1 MIKSDCQKTCPA
13 EFLLCNLESS
23 LAEKSESAF
32 LTSRKY
38 KAGNRRSDPRKGRPH
53 ELKLDFVLR
62 EIAGETLLVPA
73 GKTALDLNGMLTL
86 NETGAALWRMLPE
99 AADAE
104 ALTQGLLQEFEGAP
118 AEQVRA
124 DVEEFL
130 ARLRELGIVE

>member
-1 MIKSDCQKTCPA
+1 M
-13 EFLLCNLESS
+13 NV
-23 LAEKSESAF
+23 
-32 LTSRKY
+32 
-38 KAGNRRSDPRKGRPH
+38 
-53 ELKLDFVLR
+53 KLDFVLR

-130 ARLRELGIVE
+130 ARLRDLKNSATAQSFPCPIVSQRI

>member
-1 MIKSDCQKTCPA
+1 M
-13 EFLLCNLESS
+13 NV
-23 LAEKSESAF
+23 
-32 LTSRKY
+32 
-38 KAGNRRSDPRKGRPH
+38 
-53 ELKLDFVLR
+53 KLDFVLR

-86 NETGAALWRMLPE
+86 NETGAALWRIMNRDFSDLWRMLPE

>member
-1 MIKSDCQKTCPA
+1 MIRGKDGPM
-13 EFLLCNLESS
+13 NV
-23 LAEKSESAF
+23 
-32 LTSRKY
+32 
-38 KAGNRRSDPRKGRPH
+38 
-53 ELKLDFVLR
+53 KLGFVLR

>member
-1 MIKSDCQKTCPA
+1 M
-13 EFLLCNLESS
+13 NV
-23 LAEKSESAF
+23 
-32 LTSRKY
+32 
-38 KAGNRRSDPRKGRPH
+38 
-53 ELKLDFVLR
+53 KLDFVLR

-104 ALTQGLLQEFEGAP
+104 ALTQGLLQECEGAP

-124 DVEEFL
+124 HMEAVVPQ
-130 ARLRELGIVE
+130 LRHWKHEK

>member
-1 MIKSDCQKTCPA
+1 M
-13 EFLLCNLESS
+13 NV
-23 LAEKSESAF
+23 
-32 LTSRKY
+32 
-38 KAGNRRSDPRKGRPH
+38 
-53 ELKLDFVLR
+53 KLDFVLR

-130 ARLRELGIVE
+130 ARLRELGIVEYVRKIVREYPDSLQFSQFSL

>member
-1 MIKSDCQKTCPA
+1 M
-13 EFLLCNLESS
+13 NV
-23 LAEKSESAF
+23 
-32 LTSRKY
+32 
-38 KAGNRRSDPRKGRPH
+38 
-53 ELKLDFVLR
+53 KLDFVLR

-104 ALTQGLLQEFEGAP
+104 ALTQGRHDAHRPGKIVDVLPP

>member
-1 MIKSDCQKTCPA
+1 M
-13 EFLLCNLESS
+13 NV
-23 LAEKSESAF
+23 
-32 LTSRKY
+32 
-38 KAGNRRSDPRKGRPH
+38 
-53 ELKLDFVLR
+53 KLDFVLR

-73 GKTALDLNGMLTL
+73 GKTALDLNGMLPL

-118 AEQVRA
+118 AEQGRA

-130 ARLRELGIVE
+130 ARLRELGFVE

>member
-1 MIKSDCQKTCPA
+1 M
-13 EFLLCNLESS
+13 NV
-23 LAEKSESAF
+23 
-32 LTSRKY
+32 
-38 KAGNRRSDPRKGRPH
+38 
-53 ELKLDFVLR
+53 KLDFVLR

-118 AEQVRA
+118 AEHVRA

>member
-1 MIKSDCQKTCPA
+1 M
-13 EFLLCNLESS
+13 NV
-23 LAEKSESAF
+23 
-32 LTSRKY
+32 
-38 KAGNRRSDPRKGRPH
+38 
-53 ELKLDFVLR
+53 KLDFVLR

-118 AEQVRA
+118 TEQVRA

>member
-1 MIKSDCQKTCPA
+1 M
-13 EFLLCNLESS
+13 NV
-23 LAEKSESAF
+23 
-32 LTSRKY
+32 
-38 KAGNRRSDPRKGRPH
+38 
-53 ELKLDFVLR
+53 KLDFVLR

-118 AEQVRA
+118 AERVRA

>member
-1 MIKSDCQKTCPA
+1 M
-13 EFLLCNLESS
+13 NV
-23 LAEKSESAF
+23 
-32 LTSRKY
+32 
-38 KAGNRRSDPRKGRPH
+38 
-53 ELKLDFVLR
+53 KLDFVLR

-130 ARLRELGIVE
+130 DRLRDDDYEEKERKIVREKADSQNCQGISRFSTIFSIFPVKPVEIDEI

>member
-1 MIKSDCQKTCPA
+1 M
-13 EFLLCNLESS
+13 NV
-23 LAEKSESAF
+23 
-32 LTSRKY
+32 
-38 KAGNRRSDPRKGRPH
+38 
-53 ELKLDFVLR
+53 KLDFVLR

-124 DVEEFL
+124 HMEAVVPYL
-130 ARLRELGIVE
+130 NHGKK

>member
-1 MIKSDCQKTCPA
+1 M
-13 EFLLCNLESS
+13 NV
-23 LAEKSESAF
+23 
-32 LTSRKY
+32 
-38 KAGNRRSDPRKGRPH
+38 
-53 ELKLDFVLR
+53 KLDFVLR

-118 AEQVRA
+118 EEQVRT

>member
-1 MIKSDCQKTCPA
+1 
-13 EFLLCNLESS
+13 
-23 LAEKSESAF
+23 
-32 LTSRKY
+32 
-38 KAGNRRSDPRKGRPH
+38 
-53 ELKLDFVLR
+53 
-62 EIAGETLLVPA
+62 
-73 GKTALDLNGMLTL
+73 MLTL

>member
-1 MIKSDCQKTCPA
+1 M
-13 EFLLCNLESS
+13 NV
-23 LAEKSESAF
+23 
-32 LTSRKY
+32 
-38 KAGNRRSDPRKGRPH
+38 
-53 ELKLDFVLR
+53 KLDFVLR

-86 NETGAALWRMLPE
+86 NETGAALWRMLP

>member
-1 MIKSDCQKTCPA
+1 M
-13 EFLLCNLESS
+13 NV
-23 LAEKSESAF
+23 
-32 LTSRKY
+32 
-38 KAGNRRSDPRKGRPH
+38 
-53 ELKLDFVLR
+53 KLDFVLR

-104 ALTQGLLQEFEGAP
+104 ALTQGLLQEFEVYT

>member
-1 MIKSDCQKTCPA
+1 M
-13 EFLLCNLESS
+13 NV
-23 LAEKSESAF
+23 
-32 LTSRKY
+32 
-38 KAGNRRSDPRKGRPH
+38 
-53 ELKLDFVLR
+53 KLDFVLR

-118 AEQVRA
+118 VEQVRA

>member
-1 MIKSDCQKTCPA
+1 M
-13 EFLLCNLESS
+13 NV
-23 LAEKSESAF
+23 
-32 LTSRKY
+32 
-38 KAGNRRSDPRKGRPH
+38 
-53 ELKLDFVLR
+53 KLDFVLR

-124 DVEEFL
+124 C
-130 ARLRELGIVE
+130 RGISCPAA

>member
-1 MIKSDCQKTCPA
+1 M
-13 EFLLCNLESS
+13 NV
-23 LAEKSESAF
+23 
-32 LTSRKY
+32 
-38 KAGNRRSDPRKGRPH
+38 
-53 ELKLDFVLR
+53 KLDFVLR

-73 GKTALDLNGMLTL
+73 GKTALDLNGML

>member
-1 MIKSDCQKTCPA
+1 M
-13 EFLLCNLESS
+13 NV
-23 LAEKSESAF
+23 
-32 LTSRKY
+32 
-38 KAGNRRSDPRKGRPH
+38 
-53 ELKLDFVLR
+53 KLDFVLR

-86 NETGAALWRMLPE
+86 NETGAALWRML
-99 AADAE
+99 
-104 ALTQGLLQEFEGAP
+104 LQEFEGAP

>member
-1 MIKSDCQKTCPA
+1 M
-13 EFLLCNLESS
+13 NV
-23 LAEKSESAF
+23 
-32 LTSRKY
+32 
-38 KAGNRRSDPRKGRPH
+38 
-53 ELKLDFVLR
+53 KLDFVLR

-130 ARLRELGIVE
+130 ARLRELGIVEQVRKIVREYPDSLQFSQFSL

>member
-1 MIKSDCQKTCPA
+1 M
-13 EFLLCNLESS
+13 NV
-23 LAEKSESAF
+23 
-32 LTSRKY
+32 
-38 KAGNRRSDPRKGRPH
+38 
-53 ELKLDFVLR
+53 KLDFVLR

-118 AEQVRA
+118 QSRSARMSRN
-124 DVEEFL
+124 FL
-130 ARLRELGIVE
+130 PGCVSSALWSKCAKLSGNIPILYNFLNFPCKTRRN

>member
-1 MIKSDCQKTCPA
+1 M
-13 EFLLCNLESS
+13 NV
-23 LAEKSESAF
+23 
-32 LTSRKY
+32 
-38 KAGNRRSDPRKGRPH
+38 
-53 ELKLDFVLR
+53 KLDFVLR

-73 GKTALDLNGMLTL
+73 GKTALDLTGMLTL

>member
-1 MIKSDCQKTCPA
+1 M
-13 EFLLCNLESS
+13 NV
-23 LAEKSESAF
+23 
-32 LTSRKY
+32 
-38 KAGNRRSDPRKGRPH
+38 
-53 ELKLDFVLR
+53 KLDFVLR

-99 AADAE
+99 E